1 MPEHEHFKELASLAL
16 IGELSPGELAELTS
30 HLRECP
36 TCRATYSE
44 FTEVA
49 EDHLPL
55 GDRRPGRSRVPASNR
70 LRESVLQRVS
80 DQGLRISPEALR
92 GPTRFAKRV
101 ANWLSELRWAV
112 LPRASHLAFSA
123 ALLALVAVTGF
134 AFRYNTA
141 QKHEIERLRTDL
153 SRTREGAGQLQDKL
167 SAVSDTES
175 RAATT
180 TERLEQQLADAAAR
194 ATRLDSQHEQ
204 DLGVIHNL
212 QIRIDQLSA
221 EDSAVVQRASSSDAE
236 LVRLHAQLQ
245 DVRAAAA
252 DKEAQLVASEYEVTQ
267 LSNQLKHQQSALDRE
282 QQLLAAGRDIRDLM
296 GARNLHIIDVHDMD
310 ARGESRPFGRIFLT
324 EGKRLIFYAYD
335 LDAMKAKN
343 ASFQAWGQG
352 ESGSPTPVSLGIL
365 YMDDQAQSR
374 WALKVE
380 DPSLLT
386 AINSIF
392 VTVEP
397 HGGTE
402 KPTGKKLMYA
412 YLRNPINHP

>member
-1 MPEHEHFKELASLAL
+1 MPEHEHFRELSSLAL
-16 IGELSPGELAELTS
+16 VGELSPAELAELTL

-36 TCRATYSE
+36 SCQATYSE
-44 FTEVA
+44 FTQLA
-49 EDHLPL
+49 EDHLAL
-55 GDRRPGRSRVPASNR
+55 GDRRPGRSRPPASNR
-70 LRESVLQRVS
+70 LRESVLQRVEE
-80 DQGLRISPEALR
+80 QGLRISPEALR
-92 GPTRFAKRV
+92 GPTGFAKHV
-101 ANWLSELRWAV
+101 TDWLSEMRWAV
-112 LPRASHLAFSA
+112 LPRAAHMGISA

-141 QKHEIERLRTDL
+141 QKHEIERLRADL
-153 SRTREGAGQLQDKL
+153 SRTRDGAGQLEHKL

-175 RAATT
+175 RVETN

-194 ATRLDSQHEQ
+194 TTKLDSQHEQ
-204 DLGVIHNL
+204 DLAAIHGL
-212 QIRIDQLSA
+212 QTRIDQLST
-221 EDSAVVQRASSSDAE
+221 EDSSVAQRASSDDAE
-236 LVRLHAQLQ
+236 LVSLRAQLQ
-245 DVRAAAA
+245 NVRANAG
-252 DKEAQLVASEYEVTQ
+252 DKEAQLVASEYQVTA
-267 LSNQLKHQQSALDRE
+267 LSNQLKGQQSALERE

-335 LDAMKAKN
+335 LDAIKSKN

-352 ESGSPTPVSLGIL
+352 EGGSPTPVSLGIL

-380 DPSLLT
+380 DPNLLT
-386 AINSIF
+386 AINSVF

>member
-1 MPEHEHFKELASLAL
+1 MPEHEHFKELSSLAI
-16 IGELSPGELAELTS
+16 IGELSPAELAELTS

-36 TCRATYSE
+36 SCQATYSE
-44 FTEVA
+44 FTQLT

-55 GDRRPGRSRVPASNR
+55 GDCRPGRSRAPVSNS
-70 LRESVLQRVS
+70 LRENVLRRVT
-80 DQGLRISPEALR
+80 DEGLRVSPEALR
-92 GPTRFAKRV
+92 GPTGFAKHL

-112 LPRASHLAFSA
+112 LPRAAHLGISA
-123 ALLALVAVTGF
+123 ALLGLVVVIGF
-134 AFRYNTA
+134 GFRYNAA
-141 QKHEIERLRTDL
+141 QKHEIERLRADL
-153 SRTREGAGQLQDKL
+153 SRTRDGAGQLQDKL

-175 RAATT
+175 RVATN

-204 DLGVIHNL
+204 DLGVIQGL

-221 EDSAVVQRASSSDAE
+221 EDIDVAQRAGSDNAE
-236 LVRLHAQLQ
+236 LVSLRAKLQ

-252 DKEAQLVASEYEVTQ
+252 DKQEQLVASEYEVAQ
-267 LSNQLKHQQSALDRE
+267 LSNQLKGQQSALNRE

-335 LDAMKAKN
+335 LDAIKAKD

-352 ESGSPTPVSLGIL
+352 EGGSPTAVSLGIL

-380 DPSLLT
+380 DPNLLT
-386 AINSIF
+386 AINSVF

-397 HGGTE
+397 NGGTE